1 MTLAE
6 IRVHSC
12 PFVVFQR
19 PGAGRSSRKPG
30 PQVLTFPPL
39 PPWHRSGRA
48 YFSAMLARLRAA
60 LLIALLFFLGVRPLP
75 AQSGSEGPR
84 VLVPTSR
91 DANTAVL
98 EAIQGMPR
106 Y

>member
-1 MTLAE
+1 MEAQAT
-6 IRVHSC
+6 I
-12 PFVVFQR
+12 
-19 PGAGRSSRKPG
+19 
-30 PQVLTFPPL
+30 L

-48 YFSAMLARLRAA
+48 YFSAMLARFRAA
-60 LLIALLFFLGVRPLP
+60 LLVAFLLFPGVRLLP

-98 EAIQGMPR
+98 EAIQAMPR
-106 Y
+106 YGTYAASKTAFAGLTRAITIGGRGL